1 MSLGAT
7 LLFLLRDGSFFLSVL
22 LLRLLLPDINRFIR
36 LKLFVNVP
44 CNAFNNVNN
53 TTTVH
58 AVIKNSRKSKN
69 DIIFVSSIGISHAID
84 NALDN
89 KFVVVL
95 LTLLNALQGTLS
107 KSFNRINR
115 LISGNKRRSNKTD
128 KKKDSS
134 RSKNSKVAPSDT
146 KKEKEKSNEIQ
157 TAENTSN
164 NESDEKKNKINEMME
179 NTNAYFHDKKN
190 EIKDKHGLGQVEI
203 MIHIVQALCT
213 IYSVVSYWYTY
224 TPDLTGKE
232 VRVQILCRAAHLTI
246 VPLFKPVSISM

>member
-1 MSLGAT
+1 MKITNISTPAPSPAPAPAPSSSAAST
-7 LLFLLRDGSFFLSVL
+7 TNLLS
-22 LLRLLLPDINRFIR
+22 
-36 LKLFVNVP
+36 
-44 CNAFNNVNN
+44 
-53 TTTVH
+53 
-58 AVIKNSRKSKN
+58 
-69 DIIFVSSIGISHAID
+69 
-84 NALDN
+84 NALSIACEIPIEETNIMSFLDLRE
-89 KFVVVL
+89 FLMTACTVVVL
-95 LTLLNALQGTLS
+95 LTLLNALQGTLT

-128 KKKDSS
+128 KKKDPS

-179 NTNAYFHDKKN
+179 NTNEYFRDKKN